1 MELVHHRGP
10 QANQLMSMPHQ
21 LPDISLGRRRNPDA
35 RKSVGQKQI
44 EDVQGIPRVGLL
56 LSYPH
61 RADLRRI
68 SDPKLMVIFPEYFLE
83 PLCIHGGFYAHPS
96 GFAK

>member
-10 QANQLMSMPHQ
+10 HAHQLMSMPYQ
-21 LPDISLGRRRNPDA
+21 LPDIALARRRNPDA
-35 RKSVGQKQI
+35 RKSVAQKQM

-61 RADLRRI
+61 GADLRRI
-68 SDPKLMVIFPEYFLE
+68 SHPKLVVMFPENFLE
-83 PLCIHGGFYAHPS
+83 PLRIHGSFYTHTS